1 MVPSEG
7 LGRLSKGP
15 RDGPGGHVM
24 AQNLVFIERKRWF
37 SRRRQKFENRNSK
50 TFKNVEAACSEKVGS
65 TDAHQGRN
73 FLSPSLAKD
82 LVLLSEFDRIS
93 KIKIFTKN
101 VFFHQHFSH
110 IDPTGTIHDPPWG
123 PLRPN

>member
-1 MVPSEG
+1 M
-7 LGRLSKGP
+7 K
-15 RDGPGGHVM
+15 
-24 AQNLVFIERKRWF
+24 AQKLVFIGRKRWF
-37 SRRRQKFENRNSK
+37 PRKRPKIENRKSK

-82 LVLLSEFDRIS
+82 LVLLREFDRIT
-93 KIKIFTKN
+93 KIIFFVKS

-110 IDPTGTIHDPPWG
+110 MDPTGTTHDPPWG